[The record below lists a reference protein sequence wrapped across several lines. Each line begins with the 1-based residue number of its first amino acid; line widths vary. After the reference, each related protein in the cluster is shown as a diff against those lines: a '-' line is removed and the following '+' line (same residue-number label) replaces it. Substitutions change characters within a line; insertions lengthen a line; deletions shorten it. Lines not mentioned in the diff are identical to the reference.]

1 MTADQALRVL
11 ALCVALAGAETLH
24 GVARTVLLAPRVGK
38 ARAVRISAVTGTL
51 LALAVCWWLVPGIGL
66 TSPAQHLVLGLTLA
80 VFMAAFD
87 IGFGALVLRFSW
99 RRILRDFNP
108 ASGNYLSLGLVALAG
123 IPVLVFWLR
132 P

>member
-1 MTADQALRVL
+1 M
-11 ALCVALAGAETLH
+11 
-24 GVARTVLLAPRVGK
+24 
-38 ARAVRISAVTGTL
+38 RISAVTGTL